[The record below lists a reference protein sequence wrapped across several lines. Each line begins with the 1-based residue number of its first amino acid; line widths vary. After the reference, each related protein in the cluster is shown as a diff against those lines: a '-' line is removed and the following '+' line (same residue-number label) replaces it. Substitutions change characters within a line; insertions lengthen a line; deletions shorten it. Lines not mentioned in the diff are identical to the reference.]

1 MKREIKVGVIY
12 DPDKGT
18 RPVWFVFMGKKHTIK
33 GITYRWRV
41 KRGVDYMDHYS
52 ITDGEN
58 QFEIV
63 YDRLNAKWM
72 IENIYN
78 GSDSVSIK

>member
-1 MKREIKVGVIY
+1 MRKEIRVGVIC
-12 DPDKGT
+12 DPRKGVI
-18 RPVWFVFMGKKHTIK
+18 PVWFVFMGEKYKIK
-33 GITYRWRV
+33 DITYRWVVR
-41 KRGVDYMDHYS
+41 KGVNYTDHYS
-52 ITDGEN
+52 VSDGEN

-78 GSDSVSIK
+78 GYDSIIP

>member
-1 MKREIKVGVIY
+1 MRKEVKVGVIC
-12 DPDKGT
+12 DPAKGIT
-18 RPVWFVFMGKKHTIK
+18 PVWFVFMGQKHEIK
-33 GITYRWRV
+33 NITYKWVVR
-41 KRGVDYMDHYS
+41 KGANYADHYS
-52 ITDGEN
+52 VSDGKN

-78 GSDSVSIK
+78 GYDSVFS